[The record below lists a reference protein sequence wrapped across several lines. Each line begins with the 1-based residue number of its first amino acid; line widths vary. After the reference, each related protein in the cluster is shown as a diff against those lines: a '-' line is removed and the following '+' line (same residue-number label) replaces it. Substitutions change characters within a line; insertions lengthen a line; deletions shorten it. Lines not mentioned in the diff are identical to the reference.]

1 MELPCPVCGVE
12 NSSKF
17 PDVPC
22 GLCCEEC
29 KSRDSQMRLHC
40 NDDYRMRQLFKDMWK
55 HIDVYHH
62 RKNPKSHIGNGAPQ
76 GAFAFTLTKSPA
88 DDLTEDDMI
97 MAVRKLMAQKSCPVE
112 KYAWYLEYGNEEDK
126 THPHIH
132 GMYETFTKGRI
143 ECKHFKRA
151 WNIWG
156 ENSKDPRE
164 RRQGL
169 GFRGGYHRPVRSD
182 EGYAQYIAKSNGQHD
197 TNIIN

>member
-12 NSSKF
+12 NGSKF

-22 GLCCEEC
+22 CLCCEEC

-40 NDDYRMRQLFKDMWK
+40 NDEYRLRIYFREMWK

-88 DDLTEDDMI
+88 DDLTEADMI
-97 MAVRKLMAQKSCPVE
+97 IAVRKLMGQKSCPVE

-143 ECKHFKRA
+143 EAKHFKRT
-151 WNIWG
+151 WKIWD
-156 ENSKDPRE
+156 EKQK
-164 RRQGL
+164 QGF
-169 GFRGGYHRPVRSD
+169 GFRGGYHRPVRTD

-197 TNIIN
+197 TNII